1 MKTNQDITEWMVT
14 YLSDLLNLERH
25 QIDVGLTFDNYGL
38 DSLNAAEMVTA
49 LGDWLEIELE
59 MAVVYDYPSI
69 DELSK
74 HLALKLIK
82 GDC

>member
-1 MKTNQDITEWMVT
+1 MKTDQDITEWMVT

-25 QIDVGLTFDNYGL
+25 QIDVDLTFDNYGL
-38 DSLNAAEMVTA
+38 DSLNAAEMVSA
-49 LGDWLEIELE
+49 LSDWLGIELE
-59 MAVVYDYPSI
+59 ISAVYDYPSI

-74 HLALKLIK
+74 HLALKSIK